1 MRRAQIL
8 LAVCALVAMTAV
20 ATAGAATKPRKDIVQ
35 TATAAGQFKTLTSL
49 LKSAGLAKTLKGK
62 GPYTVFAPT
71 DAAFAKVPKSTLNA
85 LAKDKAKLRAVLLY
99 HVVKGKL
106 TAAKVVKLHSAKTL
120 NGQKVRITVRA
131 GKVRV
136 GGARVTATDV
146 AASNGVIHVLDRVLI
161 PR

>member
-8 LAVCALVAMTAV
+8 IAACAVLAVPVV
-20 ATAGAATKPRKDIVQ
+20 ATAGANTKPRSDIVQ

-49 LKSAGLAKTLKGK
+49 LKTAGLARTLKAK

-71 DAAFAKVPKSTLNA
+71 DAAFAKVPKATLDA
-85 LAKDKAKLRAVLLY
+85 LGKDKAKLRAVLLY
-99 HVVKGKL
+99 HVVKGRL
-106 TAAKVVKLHSAKTL
+106 TAAKVVKLRSAKTL

-136 GGARVTATDV
+136 GGARVTATDIG
-146 AASNGVIHVLDRVLI
+146 ASNGVIHVLDRVLI

>member
-1 MRRAQIL
+1 MRRAQLIL
-8 LAVCALVAMTAV
+8 AACALVAVTAV
-20 ATAGAATKPRKDIVQ
+20 ASAGASAKPRENIVE

-49 LKSAGLAKTLKGK
+49 LKTAGLARTLEGK

-71 DAAFAKVPKSTLNA
+71 DAAFAKVPKATLDA
-85 LAKDKAKLRAVLLY
+85 LGRNKAKLRAVLLY

-106 TAAKVVKLHSAKTL
+106 TAARVVKLHSARTL
-120 NGQKVRITVRA
+120 NGQRVRITVRA

-136 GGARVTATDV
+136 AGARVTATDIGT
-146 AASNGVIHVLDRVLI
+146 SNGVIHVLDRVLI

>member
-1 MRRAQIL
+1 MRRAQIV
-8 LAVCALVAMTAV
+8 LAAV
-20 ATAGAATKPRKDIVQ
+20 ALIALTVVTTAGATTKPRENIVQ

-49 LKSAGLAKTLKGK
+49 LKTAGLARTLQGK

-71 DAAFAKVPKSTLNA
+71 DAAFAKVPKSTLKA

-99 HVVKGKL
+99 HVVKGRV

-131 GKVRV
+131 GRVRV
-136 GGARVTATDV
+136 GGARVTATDIG
-146 AASNGVIHVLDRVLI
+146 ASNGVIHVLDRVLI